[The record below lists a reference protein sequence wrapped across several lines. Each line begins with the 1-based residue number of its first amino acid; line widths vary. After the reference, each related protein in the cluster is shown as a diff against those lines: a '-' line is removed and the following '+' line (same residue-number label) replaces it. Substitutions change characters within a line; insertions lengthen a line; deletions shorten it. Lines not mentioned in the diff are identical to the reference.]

1 MRAEGPATAFVCT
14 LLTAAGFYSSIG
26 LGEQWWLAW
35 LAPVPVLWFAFSDT
49 KGWQVFLAAWAAYAL
64 GATSILKAY
73 GGILPLPV
81 LVLFLGGP
89 SFFFALAVL
98 GGRFVQRKVAPLAG
112 VLVFAALWAA
122 FDFLESF
129 NSAGGS
135 VATPATA
142 EVGMPVLAQSA
153 SLVGLWGITFLLG
166 LVSAAIALAVRTRS
180 GLAAAIAVAVFA
192 ANAAFGLIRMSAPP
206 DASIRV
212 ALVNTDAMQR
222 AVFSDSERDTA
233 ETVDAYAR
241 EIRALKGKSVKL
253 VVLPEKLAI
262 ARAAWQPTLKAK
274 LADAAREA
282 GAVLVAG
289 FDARDGDK
297 SYNVS
302 WAFSPAGNDPTIYT
316 KRRLVPVLEQRYT
329 VGPGPLALADGTG
342 LEICKDMDFQA
353 MIRSDMVATR
363 PRLLA
368 VPAWDF
374 VADATNHAR
383 VAILRTIENGVPMAR
398 AARNGLLSL
407 NDRYGRVVAMTV
419 TGGPGF
425 SVLIGELPLDGRGGD
440 TLYSRIGDVFGWLC
454 LLLGVGFVAFAFVQR
469 RKKD

>member
-1 MRAEGPATAFVCT
+1 MRAQGPVTAFVCT

-26 LGEQWWLAW
+26 LGEQWWIAW

-64 GATSILKAY
+64 GATSIKAY

-89 SFFFALAVL
+89 SVFFALAVL
-98 GGRFVQRKVAPLAG
+98 GDRFVQRKIAPLAG
-112 VLVFAALWAA
+112 VLAFAALWAA

-153 SLVGLWGITFLLG
+153 SLVGLWGITF
-166 LVSAAIALAVRTRS
+166 SAWPRLRRDRTCRSDTQRTCGGDRGRCLRRQCRVRPDPHV
-180 GLAAAIAVAVFA
+180 GA
-192 ANAAFGLIRMSAPP
+192 P

-222 AVFSDSERDTA
+222 AVFSDNERDTA

-241 EIRALKGKSVKL
+241 EIRALRGKGVKL

-302 WAFSPAGNDPTIYT
+302 WAFSPAGNDPMIYT

-329 VGPGPLALADGTG
+329 VDPVRW
-342 LEICKDMDFQA
+342 
-353 MIRSDMVATR
+353 RSPTARGSRSARTWISR
-363 PRLLA
+363 P
-368 VPAWDF
+368 
-374 VADATNHAR
+374 
-383 VAILRTIENGVPMAR
+383 
-398 AARNGLLSL
+398 
-407 NDRYGRVVAMTV
+407 
-419 TGGPGF
+419 
-425 SVLIGELPLDGRGGD
+425 
-440 TLYSRIGDVFGWLC
+440 
-454 LLLGVGFVAFAFVQR
+454 
-469 RKKD
+469 